1 MEIRNSVKAILVHE
15 GKLLVTTY
23 EDEDGIYHLLPGGGQ
38 KIGETLDRTLKR
50 ECLEETGIEV
60 KEDNLLF
67 IRECFMDP
75 EIHRV
80 EFMYSCTPISLTNLN
95 SKNLNM
101 DSKQT
106 GISWLPIDDL
116 LNHPLFP
123 IGIRKL
129 IKEFHTGNQSNPV
142 YIGEID

>member
-60 KEDNLLF
+60 KEGNLLF

-75 EIHRV
+75 E
-80 EFMYSCTPISLTNLN
+80 
-95 SKNLNM
+95 
-101 DSKQT
+101 
-106 GISWLPIDDL
+106 
-116 LNHPLFP
+116 
-123 IGIRKL
+123 
-129 IKEFHTGNQSNPV
+129 
-142 YIGEID
+142 